1 MTLNEVSQLRVG
13 SKMGLNGRV
22 CYLVLPTDYPY
33 SIMETKS
40 GVKYVPLTTTLGS
53 GIMSTKLTKEN
64 GLAIPKPVWAV
75 GTFAYMCA
83 LYIGM
88 PVMALYGLWKLL

>member
-22 CYLVLPTDYPY
+22 CYLALPTDYPY

-64 GLAIPKPVWAV
+64 V
-75 GTFAYMCA
+75 
-83 LYIGM
+83 
-88 PVMALYGLWKLL
+88 